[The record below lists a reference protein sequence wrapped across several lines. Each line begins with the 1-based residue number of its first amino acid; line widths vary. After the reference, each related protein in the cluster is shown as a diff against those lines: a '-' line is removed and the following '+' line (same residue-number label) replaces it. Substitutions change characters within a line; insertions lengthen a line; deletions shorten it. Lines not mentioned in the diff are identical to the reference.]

1 MEGKSSPMASETDLH
16 IGIGKAN
23 AISADE
29 AQGSNPYTEGL
40 SLPPL
45 LSFPFSLTLTLFLS
59 LPPLLPLSLPLF
71 TQIQKSC
78 FYGNLQLWFAFFLD
92 FLGYLGPICSKV
104 RVGLSKTDLSIS
116 CSSVML
122 SNELALRAYVYT

>member
-1 MEGKSSPMASETDLH
+1 MASETDLD

-29 AQGSNPYTEGL
+29 AQGSNPCTEGL
-40 SLPPL
+40 SLSL
-45 LSFPFSLTLTLFLS
+45 LSSPFSLTLTLFLS

>member
-1 MEGKSSPMASETDLH
+1 MESETDLD
-16 IGIGKAN
+16 IGTGKAN

-29 AQGSNPYTEGL
+29 GQGSNPCTEGL

-45 LSFPFSLTLTLFLS
+45 LSSPISLTLTLFLS
-59 LPPLLPLSLPLF
+59 LPPLLPLYLRLF

-78 FYGNLQLWFAFFLD
+78 FYGNLQLLFAFFLA
-92 FLGYLGPICSKV
+92 FLGYLGPICSNV
-104 RVGLSKTDLSIS
+104 RVGLSKTDLSMS